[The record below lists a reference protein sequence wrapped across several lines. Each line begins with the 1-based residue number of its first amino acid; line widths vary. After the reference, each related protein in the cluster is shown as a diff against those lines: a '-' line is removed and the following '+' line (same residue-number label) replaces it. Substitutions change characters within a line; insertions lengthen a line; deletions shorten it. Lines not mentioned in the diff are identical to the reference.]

1 MRAVRLHEF
10 GGPDRLRVEEVPTP
24 APGPGQ
30 ALVQVGACGVN
41 HLDLWVCAG
50 TLAVKPTLPHTLGSE
65 VAGSVAALGPGA
77 AGVRDGDRVAVHP
90 YLHCGHCEYCLRG
103 EETTCL
109 RSDILGLVSDGGYAD
124 YVLVPAHSLV
134 PLPEGVDAV
143 TGAALALSALTA
155 WHMLVTRARLQVGET
170 VLVWGGSSGVGS
182 AAVQLAKRQGA
193 RVLATAGSAA
203 KLERVR
209 ALGADAVIDHR
220 EQDVA
225 RAVRE
230 LTGRRGVDV
239 VLEHVGE
246 ATWAISVA
254 VLARNGRLVSCG
266 ATTGGDVGFNLWPFF
281 AKQVQFIGCYGGTRA
296 ELASVLALAA
306 SGVLVPAIDGTYTL
320 DAVPTALARLEASE
334 HFGKLVVTP

>member
-1 MRAVRLHEF
+1 VRAVRLHEF
-10 GGPDRLRVEEVPTP
+10 GSPSGLRIEEVPTP

-30 ALVQVGACGVN
+30 ALVQVSACGVN

-65 VAGSVAALGPGA
+65 VAGTVAALGPGA
-77 AGVRDGDRVAVHP
+77 AGVREGDRVAVHP

-109 RSDILGLVSDGGYAD
+109 RGDILGLVSEGGYAE

-134 PLPEGVDAV
+134 PLPAGVDAV
-143 TGAALALSALTA
+143 AAAALALSALTA
-155 WHMLVTRARLQVGET
+155 WHMLVSRARVQLGET

-182 AAVQLAKRQGA
+182 AAVQLAKRLGA
-193 RVLATAGSAA
+193 RVIATAGSAA

-209 ALGADAVIDHR
+209 ALGADAVLNHR
-220 EQDVA
+220 EEDVA
-225 RAVRE
+225 RAVRD
-230 LTGRRGVDV
+230 LTQRRGVDV
-239 VLEHVGE
+239 VVEHVGQ
-246 ATWAISVA
+246 ATWAASVA
-254 VLARNGRLVSCG
+254 ALARNGRLVTCG
-266 ATTGGDVGFNLWPFF
+266 ATTGGDVAFNLWPFF

-296 ELASVLALAA
+296 ELASVLQLAA
-306 SGVLVPAIDGTYTL
+306 SGGLQPVVDRTYPL
-320 DAVPTALARLEASE
+320 DAVPDALARLAASE